1 MKLDKEYIS
10 KIISDYLLGIISD
23 EDNKVLNNWLKDS
36 YNKMIFE
43 KISNAN
49 SLASKIEKYKRFNKN
64 NAWNRISSNLS
75 EENKQSLKIP
85 AQYKIR
91 KIYKYASLIFIV
103 LGVSLFFVLRNSN
116 NTEKNILAKIDNN
129 AKDIILTTSKGEIV
143 IGDKDTTL
151 FLNNVN
157 LKSTK
162 EEISYSLGNQ
172 TQTKTL
178 EYNEVKIPKGATYK
192 IVLSD
197 GTIVWLNSKTNL
209 KFPINFVGNSRDVYL
224 IDGEAYFN
232 VTKNKEKPF
241 IVHFKKKKIRV
252 LGTKFNVK
260 SYQNNDKDYV
270 TLIEGS
276 IKLNSGVN
284 EILLEPNEQAVLNNS
299 ISQVTLRSVD
309 ANIFT
314 LWRDNVYIYK
324 DTSIQNL
331 FNDISRDFDITI
343 IYQDKELKNKRLSLK
358 VDRNKSLESIVSA
371 IAKASHLKILIKG
384 KVLTIRE

>member
-197 GTIVWLNSKTNL
+197 GTIVWLNSKTDL

-241 IVHFKKKKIRV
+241 IVHFKKRNIRV

-260 SYQNNDKDYV
+260 SYQNNDNDYV